1 MLSMIAVNAETASGT
16 NSADFHSAAHLSR
29 IVGVAI
35 KKLEV
40 EEWCNPVG
48 LQTVSQKRL
57 YDHCV
62 TQVFATLV
70 NYFAGVDVSGYDASP
85 TAFRT

>member
-1 MLSMIAVNAETASGT
+1 M
-16 NSADFHSAAHLSR
+16 
-29 IVGVAI
+29 

-62 TQVFATLV
+62 TQVFARKLLIR
-70 NYFAGVDVSGYDASP
+70 AEC
-85 TAFRT
+85 

>member
-1 MLSMIAVNAETASGT
+1 M
-16 NSADFHSAAHLSR
+16 
-29 IVGVAI
+29 

-70 NYFAGVDVSGYDASP
+70 NYFAGVDVSGYDANP